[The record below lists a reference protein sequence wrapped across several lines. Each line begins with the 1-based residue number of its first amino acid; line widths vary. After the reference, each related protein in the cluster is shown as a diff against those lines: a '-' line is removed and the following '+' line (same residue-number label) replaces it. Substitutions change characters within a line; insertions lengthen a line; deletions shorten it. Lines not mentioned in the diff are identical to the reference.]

1 MVNINLLPEKV
12 RSAEVLKIVVALGML
27 SLALPVVFWAWR
39 YTQANAELAA
49 VEKQIDSVNADLNSP
64 QLKQVVAEVEQF
76 SKNAADLDS
85 KRSVVDTLRKKQV
98 VLVRLMDVLP
108 DLIPA
113 RACLSHLEVKD
124 AKGVK
129 GATLEGS
136 ALSADVLAELYT
148 NLEAN
153 PVVKNLK
160 MDSPPSASQANGH
173 SVLTFK
179 LSFEVGDQL

>member
-12 RSAEVLKIVVALGML
+12 RSAEILKIVVVLGL
-27 SLALPVVFWAWR
+27 ASLALPVVFWAYR

-76 SKNAADLDS
+76 SKNAADLDT

-113 RACLSHLEVKD
+113 RAWLTRLDVKD
-124 AKGVK
+124 NK
-129 GATLEGS
+129 GAKNASLEGN

-160 MDSPPSASQANGH
+160 MDSSPMAGQANGH
-173 SVLTFK
+173 DVLTFR
-179 LSFEVGDQL
+179 LSFDVGDQL